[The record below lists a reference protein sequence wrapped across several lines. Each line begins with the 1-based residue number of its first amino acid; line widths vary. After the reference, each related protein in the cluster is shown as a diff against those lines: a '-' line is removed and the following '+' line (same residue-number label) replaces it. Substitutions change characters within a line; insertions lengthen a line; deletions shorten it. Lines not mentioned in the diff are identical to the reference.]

1 MKVVILA
8 GGYANRLR
16 SVTNNG
22 EIAKT
27 LLEITAEGKTQ
38 PILYF
43 LLDKVRELPA
53 VDNIILVANDKYKD
67 QIVNAIHEYASE
79 NKCPKFTIIS
89 DGSNSPEHAM
99 GANFALNLA
108 DACIPAEY
116 DQPIL
121 VTACDNY
128 FDFDLN
134 DLYAFYTKME
144 NQTGGPV
151 NVVASKLYPDSER
164 EFIANNFGILNVDKD
179 KRILS
184 LDEKPGIENIKTNNV
199 SLALYM
205 FNRDD
210 LGLID
215 TYMSITTDKK
225 KRDSLGYFINY
236 VTQRTDSF
244 TYEISGAFC
253 DIGTPDEYY
262 KMKNNGFNV

>member
-108 DACIPAEY
+108 DACIPA
-116 DQPIL
+116 
-121 VTACDNY
+121 ACDNY